1 MKRITRPIT
10 KSGLPTC
17 TPYLIVAQDGTV
29 YEDFVTVDDDFDET
43 DAVLVVTDTAK
54 PAVLDAEGKVIVA
67 GEAETVIIDRTVE
80 LGISAENTFAGWK
93 ERGIPVPPTTGDAIK
108 P

>member
-29 YEDFVTVDDDFDET
+29 YEDFVTVDNDFDET
-43 DAVLVVTDTAK
+43 NAVLVVTDTAK

-67 GEAETVIIDRTVE
+67 GEAETVKLDRTVE
-80 LGISAENTFAGWK
+80 LGISAENTFSGW
-93 ERGIPVPPTTGDAIK
+93 EPRGIPVVPVKGEAIK